1 MAKRNINLD
10 IIRSVALLYI
20 LCVHFFMQAGY
31 YSTVIA
37 GPALYLGTVL
47 RNTFSACVPLFII
60 LSGYLMNKKTISKKY
75 YMGLSKV
82 LILYGLS
89 CIPIWIFRGAYL
101 GESFTFGS
109 IIKSLLSYELYAW
122 YVALYVGLYLLIP
135 FFNLIY
141 NNLADKKQ
149 KTLLILILV
158 FLTALP
164 SITNIFGFNLI
175 PVFWE
180 EMYPVT
186 YYFIGAYLCEYK
198 DEIKL
203 SALASFVLY
212 ILVLLAG
219 GSFVYFFVQNKFF
232 YDVGLFVDWGNI
244 LNTTSSTLLFLF
256 LLKCDFSRL
265 PNPLCKVAET
275 ISLVSLQLY
284 LVSWIFDT
292 VVYFQFNMKYAFFS
306 EKLLRFPIPIVMVFI
321 PSFII
326 AIIIHFIYKGIQKMS
341 ARK

>member
-1 MAKRNINLD
+1 MEKRNINLD
-10 IIRSVALLYI
+10 VIRCVALLYI

-37 GPALYLGTVL
+37 GPALYLGTIL
-47 RNTFSACVPLFII
+47 RNTFTACVPLFII
-60 LSGYLMNKKTISKKY
+60 LTGYLMNKKTISKKY
-75 YMGLSKV
+75 YMGISKV

-89 CIPIWIFRGAYL
+89 CIPIWIFRAAYL
-101 GESFTFGS
+101 GETFTVGTML
-109 IIKSLLSYELYAW
+109 KSLVTYELYAW

-135 FFNLIY
+135 FLNLIY
-141 NNLADKKQ
+141 NNLADRKQ
-149 KTLLILILV
+149 KTLLLLILV

-180 EMYPVT
+180 EIYPIT

-203 SALASFVLY
+203 STIATLVLY
-212 ILVLLAG
+212 LLVLLVG
-219 GSFVYFFVQNKFF
+219 GTFVYFFVQNRFF

-265 PNPLCKVAET
+265 PKPICKAVET

-292 VVYFQFNMKYAFFS
+292 VVYFRFNMKYAYFS
-306 EKLLRFPIPIVMVFI
+306 DKLLLFPIPIAMVFI
-321 PSFII
+321 CSFIL
-326 AIIIHFIYKGIQKMS
+326 AIIIHFVYKGIKKISAQK
-341 ARK
+341 